1 MNSYSV
7 TDYRPA
13 PFWFL
18 NHKLEKEEIC
28 RQITLMH
35 EAGVSGFFMHP
46 RAGLKTPYGSDEW
59 FNMIGVMVG
68 EAEKL
73 GMKAWLYDE
82 DPFPSGPAGG
92 RVFFENPEFAARQ
105 VKFYELIPDC
115 NGKVEADVGT
125 GKILE
130 ALAVRTD
137 ASGRIME
144 TKDITGSIGVIRSD
158 YFMAP
163 WSSSYYI
170 QLYGKTK
177 FPHFRAETF
186 NPHLRL
192 ECQLDG
198 GNWKVYISSA
208 EMRIGD
214 EKYSGLL
221 PDNLNPE
228 CVKLFMELTHEQYR
242 KRFSDKFGKTIPGIF
257 TDETSSGGVLPWT
270 PKFNQTFKDMHGYEL
285 PGNYYHLF
293 KSYGRESRKVR
304 RDFWATVHQ
313 LFAESFF
320 KPVEN
325 WCRENSLELC
335 GHLICEEDPLVMVN
349 VYDLQQHF
357 GIPGFDHITFNIPN
371 GEFSSLNLG
380 GKLVSSAALQQG
392 KKQVLSE
399 CFGCNPFNFGPDG
412 MKKIANWLY
421 SLGITWLVPHGFY
434 YSYDGYRKYDAGK
447 SFFFQD
453 EKFADFKQ
461 FATYAQNTGYKLG
474 ESKSLNHVCIIFP
487 ITALRSLFP
496 AERELAEKLRAQLY
510 DCVQILLNNQVQ
522 FDLVDEATLCG
533 SRIEAGKIHCGRQQ
547 YDTVI
552 NLSSMNELFAPEIQ
566 SALAAIKGQG
576 IRIVE
581 SLEEIAALP
590 QGAGIIELSESRNNI
605 YGYKS
610 PLKFQWLTVKE
621 NNDGIIVYIFNNNAE
636 PGMFDIKFNREC
648 AGAYI
653 YNALSD
659 TYAEVPVQNGSCSYA
674 VGGFDAVILEFR
686 KERIACPEY
695 PMPED
700 LKRREYAFETAP
712 QWDYSPPGDG
722 WLTGLHRWN
731 VRVSGG
737 HIFRNVNEQPFA
749 ILRDI
754 IGTEL
759 PHMKNQR
766 PRPIFDCSPTVAS
779 IYPLHAE
786 FSAEFSLPQEAFEKN
801 LLLVFENDTFSGE
814 YRLFIN
820 DKELNKA
827 EIKRAMVYDAWNLT
841 ANINQLCIAGKNSIR
856 IAWEQAGEFDGMR
869 SSIYIKES

>member
-7 TDYRPA
+7 SDYRPA

-59 FNMIGVMVG
+59 FDMIGVMVE

-115 NGKVEADVGT
+115 NGKVEADIGT

-130 ALAVRTD
+130 ALAVKTD
-137 ASGRIME
+137 ASGNIIE
-144 TKDITGSIGVIRSD
+144 TKDISGNIGMIRSD
-158 YFMAP
+158 FFMAP
-163 WSSSYYI
+163 WDSSYYI
-170 QLYGKTK
+170 QLFGKTK

-186 NPHLRL
+186 NPHLQL

-198 GNWKVYISSA
+198 ENWKVYISSA
-208 EMRIGD
+208 ETIYVDG
-214 EKYSGLL
+214 KYGLL
-221 PDNLNPE
+221 ADNLNPE
-228 CVKLFMELTHEQYR
+228 CVKLFLELTHEKYL
-242 KRFSDKFGKTIPGIF
+242 KRFGAQFGKTIPGIF
-257 TDETSSGGVLPWT
+257 TDETSSGGSLPWT
-270 PKFNQTFKDMHGYEL
+270 PKFNQTFEQMHGYKL

-293 KSYGRESRKVR
+293 KSHGKESRKVR
-304 RDFWATVHQ
+304 CDFWATVHQ
-313 LFAESFF
+313 LFTTSFF
-320 KPVEN
+320 EQVGA

-349 VYDLQQHF
+349 VYDLQKHF
-357 GIPGFDHITFNIPN
+357 GIPGFDHITSNIPN

-380 GKLVSSAALQQG
+380 GKLVSSAAAQQG
-392 KKQVLSE
+392 KNKVLSE
-399 CFGCNPFNFGPDG
+399 CFGCNSFNFGVDG
-412 MKKIANWLY
+412 MKKVANWLY

-453 EKFADFKQ
+453 EEFAGFKQ

-474 ESKSLNHVCIIFP
+474 ESKSLNHVCILFP

-496 AERELAEKLRAQLY
+496 AERSLAESIRAQLY
-510 DCVQILLNNQVQ
+510 DCVQMLLNNRVQ
-522 FDLVDEATLCG
+522 FDLADEATLCG

-552 NLSSMNELFAPEIQ
+552 NLSPASQLFSPEIQ
-566 SALAAIKGQG
+566 AELTAIKGQG
-576 IRIVE
+576 VKIIE
-581 SLEEIAALP
+581 SMEEIAALP
-590 QGAGIIELSESRNNI
+590 QGAGIIELTEGVNNV
-605 YGYKS
+605 YGYNA
-610 PLKFQWLTVKE
+610 PLKYQWLTVKE

-636 PGMFDIKFNREC
+636 PGLFDIKFNRKC
-648 AGAYI
+648 AGACLYD
-653 YNALSD
+653 ASAD
-659 TYAEVPVQNGSCSYA
+659 TYAEILMKNGSCSYA
-674 VGGFDAVILEFR
+674 AGGFEAAILEFR
-686 KERIACPEY
+686 KETITCSKY
-695 PMPED
+695 KMPEN
-700 LKRREYAFETAP
+700 LKRRDYAFETAP
-712 QWDYSPPGDG
+712 AWDYTPPGDG
-722 WLTGLHRWN
+722 WLAALHRWN
-731 VRVSGG
+731 IRINGG
-737 HIFRNVNEQPFA
+737 NISKEFNDQPFA
-749 ILRDI
+749 IVRDI

-779 IYPLHAE
+779 IYPLHVE
-786 FSAEFSLPQEAFEKN
+786 FSTEFSLSQDAFVKD
-801 LLLVFENDTFSGE
+801 LLLVFENDTFSGDC
-814 YRLFIN
+814 RLFIN
-820 DKELNKA
+820 DKELKRD
-827 EIKRAMVYDAWNLT
+827 EIKRALVYDAWNLT
-841 ANINQLCIAGKNSIR
+841 AKVNQFCAAGKNIIR
-856 IAWEQAGEFDGMR
+856 IVWEQAGEFDGMR
-869 SSIYIKES
+869 SSIYIREQS

>member
-1 MNSYSV
+1 MKSYSAF
-7 TDYRPA
+7 DYRPA

-18 NHKLEKEEIC
+18 NHKLENEEIR
-28 RQITLMH
+28 RQIKLMH

-59 FNMIGVMVG
+59 FNMIGVMVD

-105 VKFYELIPDC
+105 VQFYEFIPDV
-115 NGKVEADVGT
+115 NGKIEADVGD

-130 ALAVRTD
+130 ALAVKTGV
-137 ASGRIME
+137 SGNIVKI
-144 TKDITGSIGVIRSD
+144 KDVTGNIGVIRSD
-158 YFMAP
+158 YFMTS

-198 GNWKVYISSA
+198 GDWKVYVSSA

-214 EKYSGLL
+214 EKYGGLL

-242 KRFSDKFGKTIPGIF
+242 KRFGDKFGKTIPGIF
-257 TDETSSGGVLPWT
+257 TDETSSGGFLPWT
-270 PKFNQTFKDMHGYEL
+270 PKFNQTFKEMHDYEL
-285 PGNYYHLF
+285 SGNYYHLF
-293 KSYGRESRKVR
+293 RAHGPESRKVR

-313 LFAESFF
+313 LFAASFF

-349 VYDLQQHF
+349 VYDLQQYF
-357 GIPGFDHITFNIPN
+357 GIPGFDHITSNIPN

-380 GKLVSSAALQQG
+380 GKLVSSAAAQQG

-399 CFGCNPFNFGPDG
+399 CFGCNPFNFGIDG

-453 EKFADFKQ
+453 EDFADFKQ
-461 FATYAQNTGYKLG
+461 FAAYAQNTGYKLG
-474 ESKSLNHVCIIFP
+474 ESKSLNHVCILFP

-496 AERELAEKLRAQLY
+496 AERELAEKLRSQLY
-510 DCVQILLNNQVQ
+510 DCVQSLLNNHVQ
-522 FDLVDEATLCG
+522 FDLSDEATLCG

-552 NLSSMNELFAPEIQ
+552 TISACNQLFSPAIQ
-566 SALAAIKGQG
+566 SALTAIKGLG
-576 IRIVE
+576 VKIIGFP
-581 SLEEIAALP
+581 EEIIALP
-590 QGAGIIELSESRNNI
+590 QGAGMIELSESKNNI
-605 YGYKS
+605 YGYAA
-610 PLKFQWLTVKE
+610 PLKYQWLTVKE
-621 NNDGIIVYIFNNNAE
+621 NDDGIIVYVFNNNAE
-636 PGMFDIKFNREC
+636 PGIFDIKFKREC

-653 YNALSD
+653 YDALSD
-659 TYAEVPVQNGSCSYA
+659 TYAKVPLQNGSYSYS
-674 VGGFDAVILEFR
+674 VGGFDSVIVEFR
-686 KERIACPEY
+686 KELISCPKY
-695 PMPED
+695 QIPAA
-700 LKRREYAFETAP
+700 LKRREYTFETAP
-712 QWDYSPPGDG
+712 QWNYTPPGDG
-722 WLTGLHRWN
+722 WLAGIHRWN
-731 VRVSGG
+731 IKIDSDRIAKNIEG
-737 HIFRNVNEQPFA
+737 HTFA
-749 ILRDI
+749 LARDI
-754 IGTEL
+754 VGTEL

-766 PRPIFDCSPTVAS
+766 PRPIFDCSPIVPS
-779 IYPLHAE
+779 IYPLRME
-786 FSAEFSLPQEAFEKN
+786 FSAEFKLSMESPEQG
-801 LLLVFENDTFSGE
+801 LLLVFENDTFSGD

-820 DKELNKA
+820 DKELNKHD
-827 EIKRAMVYDAWNLT
+827 IKRTAVYDVWNL
-841 ANINQLCIAGKNSIR
+841 AASINPFCVSGKNIIR
-856 IAWEQAGEFDGMR
+856 IIWEHAGEFDGLR
-869 SSIYIKES
+869 SSLYVKTK